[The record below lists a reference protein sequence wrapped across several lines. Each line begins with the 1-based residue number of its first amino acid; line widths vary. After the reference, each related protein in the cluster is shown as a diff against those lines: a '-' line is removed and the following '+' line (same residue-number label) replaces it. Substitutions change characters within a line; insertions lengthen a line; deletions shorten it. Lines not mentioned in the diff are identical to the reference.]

1 MIIILHTSLLKLLM
15 LLRKLASQLW
25 PFLHIAVTNYNLQ
38 MSAAM
43 APSNSYI
50 TLSVISLWFLSA
62 QAYYRLIPAENIP
75 SGFSKTGIQP
85 LNHPVFHDDEFLPST
100 LPTGI
105 NSVVANQV
113 STASPSV
120 LSLPSVSNKPL
131 ERTEACTTHN
141 TYLNSRKG

>member
-1 MIIILHTSLLKLLM
+1 
-15 LLRKLASQLW
+15 
-25 PFLHIAVTNYNLQ
+25 

-43 APSNSYI
+43 APSKGYI

-62 QAYYRLIPAENIP
+62 QAYYKLIPAENIL

-105 NSVVANQV
+105 NSLVANQV

-131 ERTEACTTHN
+131 ERTETCTTHD
-141 TYLNSRKG
+141 TYVNPRKGSGRCINLRGQLYTKKKVGGSLGRSWAAS